1 MTTDPWPFH
10 QLVLRTPRLELRPDN
25 DAGLRE
31 LNEAALAGVHAPDE
45 MPFYVPWTQAPPD
58 VLGRQTMQF
67 YWRHRAEVGP
77 TGWTLNF
84 LVRLDGTVIGTQGLK
99 ATNFAVTREVSS
111 GSWITRRLQGQ
122 GFGTEIRAA
131 VLQFAFDHL
140 GADAARSGAFAENLP
155 AATCLGTH
163 RPRAERWQDAAEQRS
178 RDRLGAG
185 PAAAGSNR
193 RRRAALKLVAGDA
206 CQRWT
211 LTCAVGWLLAGTT
224 TERLA
229 APLPDGRT
237 VTS

>member
-10 QLVLRTPRLELRPDN
+10 QLVLRTPRLELRPDD

-67 YWRHRAEVGP
+67 YWRNRAEVGS

-84 LVRLDGTVIGTQGLK
+84 LVRLEGTVIGTQGLK

-131 VLQFAFDHL
+131 VLQLAFDHL
-140 GADAARSGAFAENLP
+140 GADAARSGAFADNP
-155 AATCLGTH
+155 ASRAVSRKLGYREDGTNTV
-163 RPRAERWQDAAEQRS
+163 E
-178 RDRLGAG
+178 RLG
-185 PAAAGSNR
+185 S
-193 RRRAALKLVAGDA
+193 RATEIRLLLRSEDFVRPGWKLEVEGLDP
-206 CQRWT
+206 C
-211 LTCAVGWLLAGTT
+211 LPLLGI
-224 TERLA
+224 
-229 APLPDGRT
+229 
-237 VTS
+237 

>member
-10 QLVLRTPRLELRPDN
+10 QLVLRTPRLELRPDD

-99 ATNFAVTREVSS
+99 ATNFAVRREVSS

-131 VLQFAFDHL
+131 VLHFAFDHSAPMPH
-140 GADAARSGAFAENLP
+140 GRARSR
-155 AATCLGTH
+155 TI
-163 RPRAERWQDAAEQRS
+163 RPRERCHASSATARTAPTRS
-178 RDRLGAG
+178 SDW
-185 PAAAGSNR
+185 AAGRLRSGYCCAPR
-193 RRRAALKLVAGDA
+193 TSSGQAGSWRSKA
-206 CQRWT
+206 
-211 LTCAVGWLLAGTT
+211 
-224 TERLA
+224 
-229 APLPDGRT
+229 
-237 VTS
+237 